1 MKTYK
6 KIIEGKELV
15 VTDTLIMAKEF
26 GLRHDNLLKKAR
38 KVASEILRSNET
50 HTIII

>member
-6 KIIEGKELV
+6 KIIEGKKLV

-38 KVASEILRSNET
+38 KVASEILRSNER